1 LTTPLTPA
9 ADRPVQF
16 EDRRQQKTHFTTCY
30 MCACRCGIKV
40 TTEEKPGEPGQPST
54 PQVRFIQGNKN
65 HLVNQGVLCAKGSA
79 GIMKQYSKA
88 KLQHPMIRRPGTE
101 RGEGIFDPIS
111 WDDALDLLTKRLAH
125 IRATDPKK
133 LAFFTGRDQMQ
144 ALTGLWA
151 QQFGTPNWAAH
162 GGFCSVNM
170 AAAGLYSIGYSF
182 WEFGAPDWD
191 RAKYFVL
198 WGVAEDHS
206 SNPIK
211 IGLDKLKTRGAKFV
225 SVNPVRTGYSAI
237 ADEWVPIRPGTDG
250 LFALAIVHELL
261 NNDWIDHEYLA
272 RYTNAPWL
280 VIDAPGTS
288 QDGLFLRDEE
298 GKPLVWDQ
306 NTQSAKRM
314 EKGVAPALMWSGSIP
329 SPAARYQPPGAG
341 RNEVAVP
348 TEGRDEP
355 KGSQRARV
363 RADAREFD
371 DGFAN
376 SPPSPSALSR
386 AAGEGTTRAR
396 TVFSL
401 ILNRYTKPEY
411 AAENVSAQCGV
422 PAEQI
427 KRIAAEIAQIA
438 FKETIELPCEW
449 TDIYGNQHNKVV
461 GRPVAFYAMRGISA
475 HANGFQSCRSLHLIQ
490 MLLGALDGPGN
501 FRSKAPFPR
510 PIPPAQLPEN
520 DPGLINAPNTALSK
534 TPLGFPTRPE
544 ELAIDANGQPL
555 RIDKAYSWEA
565 PLASHGMM
573 HAVIKNAVEGDPYKI
588 DTLILFMA
596 NMAWNSAMNT
606 AQTQDMLRAKSTD
619 GEYKIPFLVVADAF
633 DSETVRFADLVLPDT
648 TYLERYDAISF
659 LDRPISEPD
668 AAADAIRH
676 PILPLDRD
684 VRPWQDVL
692 VDLATRLKFPAFVTS
707 DGEKKFAG
715 YTDFIVN
722 YERAP
727 GIGFLGGFRGKD
739 GEKSLRGEANP
750 NQWKAYIEA
759 QSFFAHHWPENQR
772 WMRAVNRDYLNA
784 ATDAGFIPKA
794 EPIIAQLYSEPLQ
807 KFRLAGAGAY
817 VGAKPTRE
825 IDRERLQKYFDP
837 LPVWYEPTPSPASRD
852 QPLGAGRNEVAV
864 PTEGRDE
871 PKGSQ
876 RVSDRACPGL
886 DPGAGEGGKL
896 ESNIALPSTAL
907 TPTLSRDAG
916 EGDNY
921 PLHAITQRP
930 MMMYHSWDSQNAW
943 LRQII
948 SQNYLYV
955 NTTTATKLGLHDL
968 DWIWVESLNGKI
980 RCQMKTMAGVESN
993 TVWTWNAIG
1002 KMSEA
1007 WGLEK
1012 DAAEATVG
1020 FLLNHLISESVS
1032 GSSGERL
1039 SNSDPI
1045 TGQAAWYDLK
1055 VRIYK
1060 AEEKGIWPK
1069 LEFGRK

>member
-1 LTTPLTPA
+1 
-9 ADRPVQF
+9 
-16 EDRRQQKTHFTTCY
+16 
-30 MCACRCGIKV
+30 MCACRCGINV
-40 TTEEKPGEPGQPST
+40 TTEEKDGKPH
-54 PQVRFIQGNKN
+54 VRFIQGNRN
-65 HLVNQGVLCAKGSA
+65 HIVNQGVLCAKGSA

-101 RGEGIFDPIS
+101 RGDAIFDPIS
-111 WDDALDLLTKRLAH
+111 WDDALDLLTKRIAH
-125 IRATDPKK
+125 LRATDPKK

-211 IGLDKLKTRGAKFV
+211 IGLDKLKSRGAKFV

-261 NNDWIDHEYLA
+261 KNDWIDHAYLA
-272 RYTNAPWL
+272 KYTNSPWL

-288 QDGLFLRDEE
+288 QDGLFLRDGE

-306 NTQSAKRM
+306 NTQAPMRM
-314 EKGVAPALMWSGSIP
+314 EKGVAPALVWRGSVP
-329 SPAARYQPPGAG
+329 DSAQAGATQ
-341 RNEVAVP
+341 NV
-348 TEGRDEP
+348 
-355 KGSQRARV
+355 
-363 RADAREFD
+363 
-371 DGFAN
+371 
-376 SPPSPSALSR
+376 
-386 AAGEGTTRAR
+386 R

-401 ILNRYTKPEY
+401 ILERYTGPDY
-411 AAENVSAQCGV
+411 APDAVASRCGMS
-422 PAEQI
+422 AEQI
-427 KRIAAEIAQIA
+427 RRIAAEIAQVA
-438 FKETIELPCEW
+438 FKETIELPCVW
-449 TDIYGNQHNKVV
+449 TDIYGNVHDTVV

-475 HANGFQSCRSLHLIQ
+475 HANGFQTCRSLHLIQ
-490 MLLGALDGPGN
+490 MLIGALDGPGN

-520 DPGLINAPNTALSK
+520 DASLMNAPNTALSK

-544 ELAIDANGQPL
+544 ELALDANNQAL
-555 RIDKAYSWEA
+555 RLDKAYSWEA

-573 HAVIKNAVEGDPYKI
+573 HAVIKNAVIGDPYEI

-606 AQTQDMLRAKSTD
+606 AETQGMLRAKD
-619 GEYKIPFLVVADAF
+619 EAGNHKIPFLVVADAF
-633 DSETVRFADLVLPDT
+633 DSEMVRFADLVLPDT

-692 VDLATRLKFPAFVTS
+692 VDLAARLKFPAFVKP

-739 GEKSLRGEANP
+739 GEKSLRGEPNP
-750 NQWKAYIEA
+750 NQWQDYIKAE
-759 QSFFAHHWPENQR
+759 SFFAHHWPENQR
-772 WMRAVNRDYLNA
+772 WMRGVNRDYLQA
-784 ATDAGFIPKA
+784 AADAAFIPKPD
-794 EPIIAQLYSEPLQ
+794 PIIAQLYSEPLQ
-807 KFRLAGAGAY
+807 KSRLAGQGLY
-817 VGAKPTRE
+817 DGPLPTRE
-825 IDRERLQKYFDP
+825 VDKARLTEYFDP
-837 LPVWYEPTPSPASRD
+837 LPAWYANESVGSVSSDAHASS
-852 QPLGAGRNEVAV
+852 EF
-864 PTEGRDE
+864 
-871 PKGSQ
+871 
-876 RVSDRACPGL
+876 
-886 DPGAGEGGKL
+886 
-896 ESNIALPSTAL
+896 
-907 TPTLSRDAG
+907 
-916 EGDNY
+916 

-948 SQNYLYV
+948 SQNYLYM
-955 NTTTATKLGLHDL
+955 ATSKARELGLNDL
-968 DWIWVESLNGKI
+968 DWIWVESSNGKI
-980 RCQMKTMAGVESN
+980 RCQMKTMEGVEAN

-1012 DAAEATVG
+1012 DASEATVG
-1020 FLLNHLISESVS
+1020 FLLNHLISESTRAT
-1032 GSSGERL
+1032 SGERF

-1045 TGQAAWYDLK
+1045 TGQAAWYDLR
-1055 VRIYK
+1055 VRIRK
-1060 AEEKGIWPK
+1060 ADETGVWPK
-1069 LEFGRK
+1069 LEFGDKS

>member
-1 LTTPLTPA
+1 VPTTRTHA
-9 ADRPVQF
+9 ADRYF
-16 EDRRQQKTHFTTCY
+16 AIEDRSKQETHYTTCY

-40 TTEEKPGEPGQPST
+40 TTEEKDGT

-250 LFALAIVHELL
+250 LLALATVHELL
-261 NNDWIDHEYLA
+261 KNDWIDHEYLTK
-272 RYTNAPWL
+272 YTNAPWL

-288 QDGLFLRDEE
+288 QDGLFLRDAE
-298 GKPLVWDQ
+298 GHPQVWDQ
-306 NTQSAKRM
+306 ISQSVRKM
-314 EKGVAPALMWSGSIP
+314 EKGVAPALDWSGHVEQNAVIP
-329 SPAARYQPPGAG
+329 AKAGIQAGNRDSGNGA
-341 RNEVAVP
+341 
-348 TEGRDEP
+348 
-355 KGSQRARV
+355 SQV
-363 RADAREFD
+363 VESD
-371 DGFAN
+371 
-376 SPPSPSALSR
+376 LVL
-386 AAGEGTTRAR
+386 GTTKSKAPASVRDWVPAFAGMTAEKVSVR
-396 TVFSL
+396 SVFSH
-401 ILNRYTKPEY
+401 ILYRYTTNDYAPESV
-411 AAENVSAQCGV
+411 ASRCGV

-427 KRIAAEIAQIA
+427 KRLAAEIAHIA

-449 TDIYGNQHNKVV
+449 TDIYGNKHDTVV
-461 GRPVAFYAMRGISA
+461 GRPIAFYAMRGISA
-475 HANGFQSCRSLHLIQ
+475 HANGFQTCRSLHLIQ
-490 MLLGALDGPGN
+490 ILLGALDGPGN

-520 DPGLINAPNTALSK
+520 DPGLINAANTALSK
-534 TPLGFPTRPE
+534 TPLGFPTKPE
-544 ELAIDANGQPL
+544 DLAIDEHDTPL

-573 HAVIKNAVEGDPYKI
+573 HAVIKNAVDGDPYEI

-606 AQTQDMLRAKSTD
+606 ENTQTMFRAKHLD
-619 GEYKIPFLVVADAF
+619 HPDNQGDRYKIPFIVVADAF

-692 VDLATRLKFPAFVTS
+692 VDLATRLKFPAFVKES
-707 DGEKKFAG
+707 GEKKFAG

-739 GEKSLRGEANP
+739 GEKSLRGEVNP

-784 ATDAGFIPKA
+784 AADAGFIPKA

-807 KFRLAGAGAY
+807 KFRLAGEGVYA
-817 VGAKPTRE
+817 GAKPKRA
-825 IDRERLQKYFDP
+825 IDKKRLQTYFDP
-837 LPVWYEPTPSPASRD
+837 LPVWYESSPSTSSGADLTSPSPSRGAD
-852 QPLGAGRNEVAV
+852 FTAPSPL
-864 PTEGRDE
+864 
-871 PKGSQ
+871 KGEEF
-876 RVSDRACPGL
+876 D
-886 DPGAGEGGKL
+886 
-896 ESNIALPSTAL
+896 
-907 TPTLSRDAG
+907 
-916 EGDNY
+916 
-921 PLHAITQRP
+921 LHAITQRP

-955 NTTTATKLGLHDL
+955 NTQTAAKLRLQDF
-968 DWIWVESLNGKI
+968 DWIWVESPNGKI
-980 RCQMKTMAGVESN
+980 RCQMKTMAGVEAN

-1012 DAAEATVG
+1012 DASEATVG
-1020 FLLNHLISESVS
+1020 FLLNHLISESIRAD
-1032 GSSGERL
+1032 SGERL

-1060 AEEKGIWPK
+1060 AEETGVWPK
-1069 LEFGRK
+1069 LEFRK

>member
-1 LTTPLTPA
+1 MHALSTPLTPA
-9 ADRPVQF
+9 ADRHF
-16 EDRRQQKTHFTTCY
+16 AIEDRSKQKTHFTTCY

-40 TTEEKPGEPGQPST
+40 TTEEKDGT
-54 PQVRFIQGNKN
+54 PHVRFIQGNKN

-111 WDDALDLLTKRLAH
+111 WNDALDLLTKRLAH

-288 QDGLFLRDEE
+288 QDGLFLRDED

-306 NTQSAKRM
+306 NTNAAKRM
-314 EKGVAPALMWSGSIP
+314 EKGVAPALVWSGATP
-329 SPAARYQPPGAG
+329 SPAARERAEGEGGSFVEPSLHSGA
-341 RNEVAVP
+341 
-348 TEGRDEP
+348 
-355 KGSQRARV
+355 
-363 RADAREFD
+363 
-371 DGFAN
+371 
-376 SPPSPSALSR
+376 SALTPTLSR
-386 AAGEGTTRAR
+386 DAGEGTVRVR

-401 ILNRYTKPEY
+401 ILDRYTKPEY
-411 AAENVSAQCGV
+411 AAENITAQCGV

-449 TDIYGNQHNKVV
+449 TDIYGNKHDKVV

-475 HANGFQSCRSLHLIQ
+475 HANGFQTCRSLHLIQ

-573 HAVIKNAVEGDPYKI
+573 HAVIKNAVDGDPYPI

-606 AQTQDMLRAKSTD
+606 AQTQDMLRAKVPDSRAENGS

-692 VDLATRLKFPAFVTS
+692 VDLAARLKFPAFVKES
-707 DGEKKFAG
+707 GEKKFAG

-727 GIGFLGGFRGKD
+727 GIGFLGGFRGKN
-739 GEKSLRGEANP
+739 GEKSLRGEPNP
-750 NQWKAYIEA
+750 AQWRAYIEA

-784 ATDAGFIPKA
+784 AADAGFIPKA
-794 EPIIAQLYSEPLQ
+794 EAIIAQLYSEPLQ
-807 KFRLAGAGAY
+807 KFRLAGAGTY
-817 VGAKPTRE
+817 DGAKPTRE
-825 IDRERLQKYFDP
+825 VDRERLRKYFDP
-837 LPVWYEPTPSPASRD
+837 LPIWYSSDSSDHSAPKSRSER
-852 QPLGAGRNEVAV
+852 P
-864 PTEGRDE
+864 
-871 PKGSQ
+871 
-876 RVSDRACPGL
+876 
-886 DPGAGEGGKL
+886 AGEADFRAASQTVVDL
-896 ESNIALPSTAL
+896 RQDAAR
-907 TPTLSRDAG
+907 TPNEASGSRSSDF
-916 EGDNY
+916 
-921 PLHAITQRP
+921 PFHAITQRP

-955 NTTTATKLGLHDL
+955 NTQTAAKLGLIDF
-968 DWIWVESLNGKI
+968 DWIWVESPNGKI
-980 RCQMKTMAGVESN
+980 RCQMKTMAGVEAN

-1032 GSSGERL
+1032 NASGERL

-1060 AEEKGIWPK
+1060 AEETGVWPK
-1069 LEFGRK
+1069 LELNRKR

>member
-1 LTTPLTPA
+1 
-9 ADRPVQF
+9 
-16 EDRRQQKTHFTTCY
+16 
-30 MCACRCGIKV
+30 MCACRCGINV
-40 TTEEKPGEPGQPST
+40 TTEERDGKPH
-54 PQVRFIQGNKN
+54 VRFIQGNRN

-101 RGEGIFDPIS
+101 RGDGIFDPIS

-182 WEFGAPDWD
+182 WEFGSPDWD

-211 IGLDKLKTRGAKFV
+211 IGLDKLKSRGAKFV

-250 LFALAIVHELL
+250 SFALAIVHELIKH
-261 NNDWIDHEYLA
+261 DWIDHDYLVK
-272 RYTNAPWL
+272 YTNAPWL

-288 QDGLFLRDEE
+288 QDGLFLRDAE
-298 GKPLVWDQ
+298 GKPLVFNQ
-306 NTQSAKRM
+306 NTQAAARM
-314 EKGVAPALMWSGSIP
+314 EKGVAPALHW
-329 SPAARYQPPGAG
+329 AG
-341 RNEVAVP
+341 
-348 TEGRDEP
+348 
-355 KGSQRARV
+355 
-363 RADAREFD
+363 DAN
-371 DGFAN
+371 GHIV
-376 SPPSPSALSR
+376 
-386 AAGEGTTRAR
+386 R

-401 ILNRYTKPEY
+401 ILTRYSTNEY
-411 AAENVSAQCGV
+411 APETVADRCGV

-427 KRIAAEIAQIA
+427 RRIAAEIAHVA
-438 FKETIELPCEW
+438 SKETIELPCVW
-449 TDIYGNQHNKVV
+449 TDIYGNVHDKVI

-475 HANGFQSCRSLHLIQ
+475 HANGFQTCRSLHLIQ
-490 MLLGALDGPGN
+490 MLIGALDGPGN

-520 DPGLINAPNTALSK
+520 DASLINAPNTALSK

-544 ELAIDANGQPL
+544 ELALDAHGNAL
-555 RIDKAYSWEA
+555 RLDKAYSWEA

-573 HAVIKNAVEGDPYKI
+573 HAVIKNAVEGDPYEI

-606 AQTQDMLRAKSTD
+606 AETQGMLKAVD
-619 GEYKIPFLVVADAF
+619 EAGNHKIPFLVVADAF
-633 DSETVRFADLVLPDT
+633 DSEMVRFADLVLPDT

-692 VDLATRLKFPAFVTS
+692 VELATRLKFPAFVTTE
-707 DGEKKFAG
+707 GERKFAG

-739 GEKSLRGEANP
+739 GEKSLRGEPNK
-750 NQWKAYIEA
+750 NQWRDYINAE
-759 QSFFAHHWPENQR
+759 SFFAHHWPENQR
-772 WMRAVNRDYLNA
+772 WMRGVNRDYLQA
-784 ATDAGFIPKA
+784 AADAAFIPKPD
-794 EPIIAQLYSEPLQ
+794 PIIAQLYSEPLQ
-807 KFRLAGAGAY
+807 KFRLAGQGLYAGPQ
-817 VGAKPTRE
+817 PTRE
-825 IDRERLQKYFDP
+825 VDKARLTEYFDP
-837 LPVWYEPTPSPASRD
+837 LPTWYPTDST
-852 QPLGAGRNEVAV
+852 G
-864 PTEGRDE
+864 DE
-871 PKGSQ
+871 F
-876 RVSDRACPGL
+876 
-886 DPGAGEGGKL
+886 
-896 ESNIALPSTAL
+896 
-907 TPTLSRDAG
+907 
-916 EGDNY
+916 

-955 NTTTATKLGLHDL
+955 AASKARELGLDDL
-968 DWIWVESLNGKI
+968 DWVWVESTHGKI
-980 RCQMKTMAGVESN
+980 RCQMKTMEGVEAN

-1007 WGLEK
+1007 WGLAK
-1012 DAAEATVG
+1012 DTSEATVG
-1020 FLLNHLISESVS
+1020 FLLNHLISESVRAS
-1032 GSSGERL
+1032 TGERL

-1045 TGQAAWYDLK
+1045 TGQAAWYDLR
-1055 VRIYK
+1055 VRIRK
-1060 AEEKGIWPK
+1060 ADETGVWPK
-1069 LEFGRK
+1069 LEFGARP